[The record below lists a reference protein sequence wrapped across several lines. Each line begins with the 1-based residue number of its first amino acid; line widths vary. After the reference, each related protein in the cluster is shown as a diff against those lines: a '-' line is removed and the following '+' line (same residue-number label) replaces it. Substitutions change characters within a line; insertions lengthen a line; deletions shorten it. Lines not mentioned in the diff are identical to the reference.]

1 MIIALAISLIIMLA
15 IMFVVSIFIEDLDS
29 IPTLV
34 LFFALIL
41 GIVCFY
47 AGRKSVQQEAVIAG
61 AAEYKQV
68 VKDGEVSNDFVW
80 KKSN

>member
-1 MIIALAISLIIMLA
+1 MITVLAISLLIMLG
-15 IMFVVSIFIEDLDS
+15 IMFVLSIFIEHSEPLV
-29 IPTLV
+29 TLAFFMV
-34 LFFALIL
+34 LITCIL
-41 GIVCFY
+41 CFY

-80 KKSN
+80 KKNN